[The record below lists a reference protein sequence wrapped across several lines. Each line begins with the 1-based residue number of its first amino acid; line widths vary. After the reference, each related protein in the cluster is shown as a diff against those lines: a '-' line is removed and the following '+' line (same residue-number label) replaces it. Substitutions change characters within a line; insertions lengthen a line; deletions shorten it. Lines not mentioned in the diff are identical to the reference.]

1 MKLSQT
7 SVCMMR
13 IQIAHARSLIYARI
27 QITDAAKEEWIVS
40 SKYKFIKNSVNE
52 NKTATAAVLYKEDTN
67 CDGSC
72 VKVNSCP
79 VINDKC
85 K

>member
-13 IQIAHARSLIYARI
+13 IQIALARSLIYVRI

-40 SKYKFIKNSVNE
+40 SKYKFIKNSINE
-52 NKTATAAVLYKEDTN
+52 NKAATAAVLYKEDTN

-72 VKVNSCP
+72 VKVNTCP

>member
-1 MKLSQT
+1 
-7 SVCMMR
+7 MR
-13 IQIAHARSLIYARI
+13 NEYIF
-27 QITDAAKEEWIVS
+27 V
-40 SKYKFIKNSVNE
+40 KNSVGE
-52 NKTATAAVLYKEDTN
+52 NNATTAAVLYKEDTN

-72 VKVNSCP
+72 VKVNTCP

>member
-1 MKLSQT
+1 M
-7 SVCMMR
+7 
-13 IQIAHARSLIYARI
+13 
-27 QITDAAKEEWIVS
+27 S
-40 SKYKFIKNSVNE
+40 SKYKFIKNSINE
-52 NKTATAAVLYKEDTN
+52 NKAATAAVLYKEDTN

-72 VKVNSCP
+72 VKVNTCP